1 MPPRKFFTQEQI
13 DNAKLSLSELPDLT
27 PDRISRDEM
36 LQSISG
42 DIIELSSKKGYT
54 ASDIKEALEKIDI
67 QVSEKSISEISEEM
81 ERKQV
86 RIDESRNQ
94 TSKRIVNKK
103 M

>member
-36 LQSISG
+36 LSSISG

-67 QVSEKSISEISEEM
+67 QVSEKSISEIIRRNGTKASRSR
-81 ERKQV
+81 RKPKQN
-86 RIDESRNQ
+86 EQENS
-94 TSKRIVNKK
+94 
-103 M
+103 